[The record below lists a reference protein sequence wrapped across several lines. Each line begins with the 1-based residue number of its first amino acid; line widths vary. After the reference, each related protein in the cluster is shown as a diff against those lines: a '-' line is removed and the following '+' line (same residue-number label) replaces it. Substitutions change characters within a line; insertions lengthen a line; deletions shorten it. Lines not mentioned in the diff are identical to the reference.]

1 MTHLTKA
8 LTWAEEE
15 EEYELCQ
22 RIKNLEDYLE
32 KKKMF

>member
-1 MTHLTKA
+1 MI
-8 LTWAEEE
+8 WAEEF

-32 KKKMF
+32 KSKVF